1 MSEKSSG
8 STSWG
13 CFSAAT
19 RSGSRITPR
28 GRDESASSLNRF
40 LCSSSEKSVGL
51 SPLISVRRHS
61 SSVLLGMGRRSY
73 VASAP
78 RRRSPSQ
85 SGSPWRMSRESRVRV
100 TSAYG
105 TFHLELDEPVQ
116 LHRVLEGKLF
126 GEGLDEAA
134 DDPRLGLVAR
144 DPAAHEIEELL
155 SRDLPPPPLLADL
168 PFP

>member
-1 MSEKSSG
+1 MSEKSG
-8 STSWG
+8 GWTGWG
-13 CFSAAT
+13 CFPAAT

-28 GRDESASSLNRF
+28 GRDDSASSLNPF
-40 LCSSSEKSVGL
+40 LCSSSEKSVGF
-51 SPLISVRRHS
+51 SPLISVRRHP

-85 SGSPWRMSRESRVRV
+85 SGSPWRMSRESRVRG

-105 TFHLELDEPVQ
+105 TFHLALDEPVQ

-126 GEGLDEAA
+126 VVGVDEAV
-134 DDPRLGLVAR
+134 DDHRLGLVAR
-144 DPAAHEIEELL
+144 DAAADDIEELL
-155 SRDLPPPPLLADL
+155 FGDLTHRLFVAEGQ
-168 PFP
+168 